1 MAYPRRQQSQ
11 TATATPARS
20 GRPEKTTTGRFHFAS
35 AMMNGIIVRDGP
47 VKRFSQRGTPWTQA
61 TILVNLFD
69 NRQKKERERPAFVRV
84 VAFNKQAEIL
94 AEFEKL
100 QRVHVAGR
108 LVIDMYQDRDGKV
121 REGYELQADRVS
133 RENFPKLETLLP
145 AEAPGAE
152 PEEDRDAG
160 TQASG
165 GGDPWPES
173 GGQPASA
180 YEDDI
185 PF

>member
-1 MAYPRRQQSQ
+1 
-11 TATATPARS
+11 
-20 GRPEKTTTGRFHFAS
+20 
-35 AMMNGIIVRDGP
+35 MMNGIIVRDGP

-61 TILVNLFD
+61 TIPVNLFD
-69 NRQKKERERPAFVRV
+69 SRQKKERERPAFVRV

-94 AEFEKL
+94 GEFEKL

-108 LVIDMYQDRDGKV
+108 LAIDMYQDREGKV
-121 REGYELQADRVS
+121 REGYELQAERVS
-133 RENFPKLETLLP
+133 RENFPKLDTLLP
-145 AEAPGAE
+145 EEAPRAE
-152 PEEDRDAG
+152 PEYPAEDRDAG

-173 GGQPASA
+173 GGQPAGG